1 MSSKPNLLSQAR
13 YLRAVHLPTQL
24 PPDDGV
30 EIAIAGRSNAGK
42 SSAINAICD
51 VGKLAR
57 TSKTPGRTQQ
67 LVYFEVAAQRFL
79 VDLPG
84 YGYAEVPSALR
95 QHWRGLIDGYLRERA
110 SLRGLLLVMDIRHPL
125 REFDRLMLD
134 YAMARGLSAHIL
146 LTKADKLPRG
156 QQAKSLQAV
165 RNALS
170 EVPVGVQL
178 FSSSRPLGV
187 DEARGWLVAQLGLGE
202 VHGPAAHRGPAG
214 GG

>member
-1 MSSKPNLLSQAR
+1 MSQPNLLATAL
-13 YLRAVHLPTQL
+13 YLRAVHLPSQL
-24 PPDDGV
+24 PPDDGI

-42 SSAINAICD
+42 SSAINALCD

-67 LVYFEVAAQRFL
+67 LIYFEVAPQRFL

-84 YGYAEVPSALR
+84 YGYAEVPAALR
-95 QHWRGLIDGYLRERA
+95 EHWRGLIDGYLRERA

-125 REFDRLMLD
+125 REFDQSMLD
-134 YAMARGLSAHIL
+134 YAMARGMAVHIL

-156 QQAKSLQAV
+156 QQAKALQEV

-178 FSSSRPLGV
+178 FSASRALGIA
-187 DEARGWLVAQLGLGE
+187 EARAWMMAQLELTPTAG
-202 VHGPAAHRGPAG
+202 AAG
-214 GG
+214 

>member
-1 MSSKPNLLSQAR
+1 MPQPNLLATAQ

-24 PPDDGV
+24 PPDDGI

-42 SSAINAICD
+42 SSAINALCD

-67 LVYFEVAAQRFL
+67 LVYFEVAPQRFL

-84 YGYAEVPSALR
+84 YGYAEVPEALR
-95 QHWRGLIDGYLRERA
+95 QHWRGLIDGYLRERE
-110 SLRGLLLVMDIRHPL
+110 SLKGLLLVMDIRHPL

-134 YAMARGLSAHIL
+134 YGMARGMAVHIL

-156 QQAKSLQAV
+156 QQAKALQAV

-170 EVPVGVQL
+170 EVSVGVQL
-178 FSSSRPLGV
+178 FSSLRNLGIP
-187 DEARGWLVAQLGLGE
+187 EARSWMVAQLGLGE
-202 VHGPAAHRGPAG
+202 AHA
-214 GG
+214 

>member
-1 MSSKPNLLSQAR
+1 MPQPNLLAPAR
-13 YLRAVHLPTQL
+13 YLKAVHLPTQL
-24 PPDDGV
+24 PPDEGV

-42 SSAINAICD
+42 SSAINAICETH
-51 VGKLAR
+51 KLAR

-67 LVYFEVAAQRFL
+67 LVYFEVAPARYL

-84 YGYAEVPSALR
+84 YGYAEVPAALR
-95 QHWRGLIDGYLRERA
+95 EHWRGLIDGYLRERA

-134 YAMARGLSAHIL
+134 YGMARGLAVHIL

-156 QQAKSLQAV
+156 QQAKALQAV
-165 RNALS
+165 RNALE

-178 FSSSRPLGV
+178 FSSLRSLGIP
-187 DEARGWLVAQLGLGE
+187 EARAWLEGQLGLR
-202 VHGPAAHRGPAG
+202 AAAD
-214 GG
+214 

>member
-1 MSSKPNLLSQAR
+1 MPQPNLLATAE

-24 PPDDGV
+24 PPDDAI

-42 SSAINAICD
+42 SSAINALCD

-67 LVYFEVAAQRFL
+67 LVYFQVAPQRFL

-84 YGYAEVPSALR
+84 YGYAEVPEALR
-95 QHWRGLIDGYLRERA
+95 QHWRGLIDGYLRERE
-110 SLRGLLLVMDIRHPL
+110 SLKGLLLVMDIRHPL

-134 YAMARGLSAHIL
+134 YGMDRGMAVHIL

-156 QQAKSLQAV
+156 QQAKALQAV

-178 FSSSRPLGV
+178 FSSLRELGIP
-187 DEARGWLVAQLGLGE
+187 EARAWMVAQLELSA
-202 VHGPAAHRGPAG
+202 PAAAAE
-214 GG
+214 